1 MKPRCKERIRI
12 LQVKSSGLFQK
23 AKMFLLIPLSRDL
36 TIIASLR
43 RDLNSRPRPYQGRA
57 LPAEPLRHKAP
68 LTLELNPLK
77 DCGKGWKKMRFSSK
91 TEHKR
96 DAPLPDRNHP
106 GTVTPRWFRLSITP
120 SNVATSMTGVAPVRR
135 TAAMTR
141 RKSIHPLPTG
151 SWVSSFPL
159 LS

>member
-1 MKPRCKERIRI
+1 MPFEPRMLK
-12 LQVKSSGLFQK
+12 
-23 AKMFLLIPLSRDL
+23 
-36 TIIASLR
+36 SLR

-77 DCGKGWKKMRFSSK
+77 DCGNGREKGRFS
-91 TEHKR
+91 R
-96 DAPLPDRNHP
+96 DSSSIRNIPAPDRNHP

-120 SNVATSMTGVAPVRR
+120 SNVATSMTGVAPVRQ

-141 RKSIHPLPTG
+141 LKSILPLPTG

-159 LS
+159 LSWR